1 MNQLLDAEMIG
12 IRMCCNIP
20 GMKKIRLALALMAG
34 FLTVLLSGSQSG
46 SAKKVAEFDHSTVYV
61 RDLLKSAEFYERV
74 LGLQRITEPFKDGRH
89 VWFRIGPHDQLHV
102 VSGATEAMPHDVNVH
117 LAFRVASFDDFV
129 SHLDQMGIKYRRSI
143 RDESKGT
150 SVRPDG
156 VHQVYFQ
163 DPDGYWIEVN
173 DDRF

>member
-1 MNQLLDAEMIG
+1 ML
-12 IRMCCNIP
+12 
-20 GMKKIRLALALMAG
+20 KIRVIPVLVAALLPVAVG
-34 FLTVLLSGSQSG
+34 FSQSG
-46 SAKKVAEFDHSTVYV
+46 STNKPAEFDHSTVYV
-61 RDLLKSAEFYERV
+61 RDLQKSADFYEKA
-74 LGLQRITEPFKDGRH
+74 LGLERIPEPFKDGRH

-102 VSGATEAMPHDVNVH
+102 VSGATEGMRHDVNVH
-117 LAFRVASFDDFV
+117 LAFRVPSFNDFV
-129 SHLDQMGIKYRRSI
+129 SHLDQISIKYRKSI

>member
-1 MNQLLDAEMIG
+1 
-12 IRMCCNIP
+12 
-20 GMKKIRLALALMAG
+20 MKKTTLALCLLG
-34 FLTVLLSGSQSG
+34 CFSPGLLSVSQSNPVHK
-46 SAKKVAEFDHSTVYV
+46 SAEFDHSTVYV
-61 RDLLKSAEFYERV
+61 RDLQKSADFYEKV
-74 LGLQRITEPFKDGRH
+74 LGLERIPEPFKDGRH

-102 VSGATEAMPHDVNVH
+102 VSGATEAMTHDINVH
-117 LAFRVASFDDFV
+117 LAFRVQSFGDFI
-129 SHLDQMGIKYRRSI
+129 SRLDQASIKYRKSI
-143 RDESKGT
+143 RDESKGS

>member
-1 MNQLLDAEMIG
+1 MNKM
-12 IRMCCNIP
+12 
-20 GMKKIRLALALMAG
+20 RLVL
-34 FLTVLLSGSQSG
+34 VLLAGLLVVAAGVSQSG
-46 SAKKVAEFDHSTVYV
+46 PVGKSAEYDHSTVYV
-61 RDLLKSAEFYERV
+61 HDLQKSADFYEKT
-74 LGLQRITEPFKDGRH
+74 LALDKIPEPFKDGRH

-102 VSGATEAMPHDVNVH
+102 VSGATEAMKHDINVH
-117 LAFRVASFDDFV
+117 LAFRVSSFNDFV
-129 SHLDQMGIKYRRSI
+129 SRLDHMSIKYRKSI

>member
-1 MNQLLDAEMIG
+1 
-12 IRMCCNIP
+12 
-20 GMKKIRLALALMAG
+20 MKKTTLALCLLG
-34 FLTVLLSGSQSG
+34 CFSPGLLSVSQS
-46 SAKKVAEFDHSTVYV
+46 SPVDKRAEFDHSTVYV
-61 RDLLKSAEFYERV
+61 RDLQKSADFYEKV
-74 LGLQRITEPFKDGRH
+74 LGLERIPEPFRDGRH

-102 VSGATEAMPHDVNVH
+102 VSGATEAKTQDINVH
-117 LAFRVASFDDFV
+117 LAFRVRSFSDFV
-129 SHLDQMGIKYRRSI
+129 SHLDQASIKYRKSI
-143 RDESKGT
+143 RDESKGS

>member
-1 MNQLLDAEMIG
+1 MN
-12 IRMCCNIP
+12 
-20 GMKKIRLALALMAG
+20 KVRLALALMAG
-34 FLTVLLSGSQSG
+34 LLTVSFISSQSG
-46 SAKKVAEFDHSTVYV
+46 SANKAAKFDHSTVYV
-61 RDLLKSAEFYERV
+61 RDLQRSAEFYEKV
-74 LGLQRITEPFKDGRH
+74 LGLERIAEPFKDGRH

-102 VSGATEAMPHDVNVH
+102 VSGATEAMTHDVNVH
-117 LAFRVASFDDFV
+117 LAFRVASFDAFV
-129 SHLDQMGIKYRRSI
+129 SHLDQMSIKYRKSI

-173 DDRF
+173 DDKF

>member
-1 MNQLLDAEMIG
+1 M
-12 IRMCCNIP
+12 R
-20 GMKKIRLALALMAG
+20 KIRCALVLTALFIAG
-34 FLTVLLSGSQSG
+34 SLGVSQSG
-46 SAKKVAEFDHSTVYV
+46 STAKAAEFDHSTVYV
-61 RDLLKSAEFYERV
+61 RDLQKSADFYEKV
-74 LGLQRITEPFKDGRH
+74 LGLERIPEPFKDGRH

-102 VSGATEAMPHDVNVH
+102 VSGATEAMKHDVNVH
-117 LAFRVASFDDFV
+117 LAFRVVSFDDFI
-129 SHLDQMGIKYRRSI
+129 SHLDQMAIKYRKSI

-173 DDRF
+173 NDRF

>member
-1 MNQLLDAEMIG
+1 MKR
-12 IRMCCNIP
+12 IRF
-20 GMKKIRLALALMAG
+20 ALALMAG
-34 FLTVLLSGSQSG
+34 FVPVLSLSQSRPF
-46 SAKKVAEFDHSTVYV
+46 SKPEFDHSTVYV
-61 RDLLKSAEFYERV
+61 RDLQKGAEFYEKV
-74 LGLQRITEPFKDGRH
+74 LGLERIPEPFKDGRH

-102 VSGATEAMPHDVNVH
+102 VSGATEPMTHDVNVH
-117 LAFRVASFDDFV
+117 LAFRVASFNDFV
-129 SHLDQMGIKYRRSI
+129 SHLDQMSIKYRKSI